1 MGTGGT
7 LSEGIFTLETSA
19 LLVPCWKLPGFLG
32 LEDFLL
38 HSDLGFMTELKFIA
52 KLLLKL

>member
-1 MGTGGT
+1 M
-7 LSEGIFTLETSA
+7 SEGIFTLETSA